1 VGDMRTD
8 ATCGSE
14 NGRVRRAAAF
24 NGVYVSLLNAQV
36 PDGTAGAGERLYDVA
51 G

>member
-1 VGDMRTD
+1 MQTD

-24 NGVYVSLLNAQV
+24 NGVKVSLLNKCQM
-36 PDGTAGAGERLYDVA
+36 GTTGAGERLYDVA